1 MKIEQKSEIF
11 DEKVDKTDEK
21 AKKILFIPYLS
32 SALFYLQEATTYM
45 KKKTLTL
52 LALTALFLTGCKTGK
67 TSESE
72 TNPKSDT
79 ASEKE
84 AIPEDTTKATEAPA
98 TDVSET
104 PKETATATQGGSAT
118 LENTGETA
126 GSAEESS
133 VSPSVDLTAAW
144 PQKVKTFLME
154 NLGGQ
159 LIPYVNLGKS
169 TSLDYE
175 IVEPAYANNY
185 EEYHLEI
192 SGTVEYSTTLAN
204 TFHQDY
210 TASGYT
216 VTGTSTKKVAK
227 NAAANL
233 TVSLVNDT
241 DLDEA
246 VLHVAYDEPYDASKR
261 TTYPSDI
268 QSEFSTIFGSHASDI
283 PLVYLGT
290 TTPTYEE
297 TTSGNSTGVIVKG
310 RK

>member
-1 MKIEQKSEIF
+1 
-11 DEKVDKTDEK
+11 
-21 AKKILFIPYLS
+21 
-32 SALFYLQEATTYM
+32 M

-52 LALTALFLTGCKTGK
+52 LALTALFLTGCNTGK

-84 AIPEDTTKATEAPA
+84 AIPEDTAKATEAPA
-98 TDVSET
+98 TDVSEA

-169 TSLDYE
+169 TS
-175 IVEPAYANNY
+175 
-185 EEYHLEI
+185 
-192 SGTVEYSTTLAN
+192 S
-204 TFHQDY
+204 
-210 TASGYT
+210 
-216 VTGTSTKKVAK
+216 
-227 NAAANL
+227 
-233 TVSLVNDT
+233 
-241 DLDEA
+241 
-246 VLHVAYDEPYDASKR
+246 
-261 TTYPSDI
+261 
-268 QSEFSTIFGSHASDI
+268 
-283 PLVYLGT
+283 
-290 TTPTYEE
+290 
-297 TTSGNSTGVIVKG
+297 
-310 RK
+310 